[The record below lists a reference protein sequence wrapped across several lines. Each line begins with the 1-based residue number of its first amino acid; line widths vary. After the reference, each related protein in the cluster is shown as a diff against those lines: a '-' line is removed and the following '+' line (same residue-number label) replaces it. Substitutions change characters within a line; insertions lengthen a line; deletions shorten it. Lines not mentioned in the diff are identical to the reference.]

1 MSALATYPALHSA
14 AWFED
19 RRRGIGSSDAP
30 IITGDAPWGD
40 VQQLWAIKTNL
51 VDEEALE
58 LPRTTWGLRLEQAV
72 AEAYEERES
81 LRLERPVKVRKV
93 NRPVQHREL
102 PWMRASLD
110 RVVVGEKRVVEL
122 KTARFPDDKWGPDG
136 TAEIPEHYLVQV
148 QHQLAVTGYEVAD
161 VPVLFSG
168 FDLRVYTVPRDAE
181 MIDALIEL
189 EREFWQ
195 CVVDRTPPV
204 AIIAR
209 GSRRVVPLRDGELQ
223 ADAELD
229 ELLVQGHAAR
239 AEKKAA
245 EQRSDE
251 IDALVKARLEEWTA
265 CRGSSVDALY
275 KPNRDGKTV
284 AWELIAKA
292 YRKALLVPDA
302 SGSFIGDGKS
312 REELEAE
319 LDALESMFTTPKT
332 GARPLLYR
340 PHKEASE

>member
-1 MSALATYPALHSA
+1 MSALATYPPLHSP

-40 VQQLWAIKTNL
+40 VQQLWAVKTSL
-51 VDEEALE
+51 VDEEPLE

-72 AEAYEERES
+72 ADAYSEREG
-81 LRLERPVKVRKV
+81 RKVRRV
-93 NRPVQHREL
+93 NRPVQHPEL
-102 PWMRASLD
+102 AWMRASVD

-148 QHQLAVTGYEVAD
+148 QHQLAVTGYDVAD

-168 FDLRVYTVPRDAE
+168 FDLRVYTVPRDTE

-209 GSRRVVPLRDGELQ
+209 AGRRVVPLREGELQ

-229 ELLVQGHAAR
+229 ALLAQGHAAR
-239 AEKKAA
+239 VEKKAA

-265 CRGSSVDALY
+265 CRGSAVDALY

-292 YRKALLVPDA
+292 YRKALLVPDG